1 MPNTNM
7 PNNQHQHPA
16 TSPVEPAVASQGA
29 GAGTSRPQQPRTP
42 TGPKNGKQK
51 RKNRKQTRASPQN
64 QNATKHGLRASG
76 LPRGCAYLESQLT
89 AFRRYVRSE
98 MQRDGSTT
106 IYQEAVLQSAVRHE
120 TRALLAARWLR
131 KEGEKLKLPDRIA
144 LLGTISSAT
153 DSRDKCL
160 EKLGLDKD
168 LTANALDVLYS
179 TPERIDHEDS

>member
-1 MPNTNM
+1 
-7 PNNQHQHPA
+7 
-16 TSPVEPAVASQGA
+16 
-29 GAGTSRPQQPRTP
+29 
-42 TGPKNGKQK
+42 
-51 RKNRKQTRASPQN
+51 
-64 QNATKHGLRASG
+64 
-76 LPRGCAYLESQLT
+76 
-89 AFRRYVRSE
+89 